1 MNKSVFQAVNY
12 RQFRSF
18 LADVSD
24 SKIKGKGYE
33 TVICD
38 KAGNVQAIMH
48 AASIDEHGR
57 CHPAE
62 YFVRNQHPL
71 SLAWAA

>member
-1 MNKSVFQAVNY
+1 MNKSVFASVNY

-18 LADVSD
+18 LADFASN
-24 SKIKGKGYE
+24 KIKGQGYE
-33 TVICD
+33 TVIYD
-38 KAGNVQAIMH
+38 DMGNVQAIVH

-62 YFVRNQHPL
+62 YFVRHNQQATM
-71 SLAWAA
+71 AWAA

>member
-1 MNKSVFQAVNY
+1 MNKSVFASVNY

-18 LADVSD
+18 LADIASN
-24 SKIKGKGYE
+24 KIKGQGYE
-33 TVICD
+33 TVIYD
-38 KAGNVQAIMH
+38 ETGSVQAIVH

-62 YFVRNQHPL
+62 YFVRSNQHAA
-71 SLAWAA
+71 LAWAA